1 MDSIPLELWN
11 GMSGIMRALGW
22 KRGWFG
28 WIGVCVGNRVCVCVW
43 VSVCVSFEPHIP
55 SFVGRV
61 TSECRNMK
69 HDLEDFLLQ
78 WRSAC

>member
-28 WIGVCVGNRVCVCVW
+28 WIGVCVGNRVCVYGSRYV
-43 VSVCVSFEPHIP
+43 
-55 SFVGRV
+55 
-61 TSECRNMK
+61 
-69 HDLEDFLLQ
+69 FLLS
-78 WRSAC
+78 RTSLLLLDV